1 MRKGRRCE
9 MKIYLPTQG
18 EIETDKVIAG
28 IEALKG
34 LTELEFKEVV
44 RSIEKYFKEKKEKLT
59 FDVEVTE
66 DEFLKKIKDY
76 YRNSKGTILL

>member
-1 MRKGRRCE
+1 MRVH
-9 MKIYLPTQG
+9 LPAQG
-18 EIETDKVIAG
+18 EIETEKVVAG
-28 IEALKG
+28 MEALKG
-34 LTELEFKEVV
+34 LTELEFKIVV
-44 RSIEKYFKEKKEKLT
+44 KEIEKYFKNKKEKLT

>member
-1 MRKGRRCE
+1 MRVH
-9 MKIYLPTQG
+9 IPAQG
-18 EIETDKVIAG
+18 EIEIDKVITG
-28 IEALKG
+28 IESLKG

-59 FDVEVTE
+59 FDVEIAE

>member
-1 MRKGRRCE
+1 MRVH
-9 MKIYLPTQG
+9 LPAQG
-18 EIETDKVIAG
+18 EIETEKVVAG

-44 RSIEKYFKEKKEKLT
+44 RAVDKYFKEKKEKLT

>member
-1 MRKGRRCE
+1 M
-9 MKIYLPTQG
+9 
-18 EIETDKVIAG
+18 IAG

-44 RSIEKYFKEKKEKLT
+44 RSIEKYFKEKKEKFT

-66 DEFLKKIKDY
+66 DEFLKKNK
-76 YRNSKGTILL
+76 RLL

>member
-1 MRKGRRCE
+1 MRVH
-9 MKIYLPTQG
+9 IPAQG

-28 IEALKG
+28 IEAIKG

-44 RSIEKYFKEKKEKLT
+44 RSIEKYFKGKKEKLT

>member
-1 MRKGRRCE
+1 

>member
-1 MRKGRRCE
+1 
-9 MKIYLPTQG
+9 MKIYLPAQG
-18 EIETDKVIAG
+18 QIETEKVIIA

>member
-1 MRKGRRCE
+1 
-9 MKIYLPTQG
+9 MKIHLPAQG

-44 RSIEKYFKEKKEKLT
+44 RSIEKYFKGKKEKLT

>member
-1 MRKGRRCE
+1 MRVH
-9 MKIYLPTQG
+9 IPVQG
-18 EIETDKVIAG
+18 EIETEKVITG

-44 RSIEKYFKEKKEKLT
+44 RSIEKYFKGKKEKLT

-76 YRNSKGTILL
+76 YRNSKGAILL

>member
-1 MRKGRRCE
+1 MRVH
-9 MKIYLPTQG
+9 IPVQG
-18 EIETDKVIAG
+18 EIETEKVIAG

-44 RSIEKYFKEKKEKLT
+44 RAIEKYFKEKKEKLT